1 MHVSS
6 AASQAG
12 IVPRWHIDANAL
24 AVLETFFGV
33 EMFPNVEARKQLGQ
47 DLQVSPR
54 QIQVWF
60 QNRRQRERKRKEI
73 AHTVSTGSIPST
85 WRTASPLGSSMCEP
99 HAEWQRN
106 GALKRDMSAACLAP
120 LVRERIELLR
130 DQAWQGVL

>member
-54 QIQVWF
+54 
-60 QNRRQRERKRKEI
+60 
-73 AHTVSTGSIPST
+73 
-85 WRTASPLGSSMCEP
+85 
-99 HAEWQRN
+99 
-106 GALKRDMSAACLAP
+106 
-120 LVRERIELLR
+120 
-130 DQAWQGVL
+130 